1 LSLLR
6 RLATLLAAALVA
18 AALASCGDDGDEAT
32 PTGTATGPAAT
43 TATATATPRPGAGGI
58 SDEDLAAMVPAKAD
72 LGEDYAGFQEAAA
85 LDTNEERLET
95 ADDPEDEEND
105 QETFGRVTGYDRQ
118 LSASPSTIQADAPLL
133 IQIGVTL
140 FEDDDGASG
149 YLNDD
154 VKDIEARVGR
164 TDLGLVLEAV
174 DPFTVPPL
182 GDESLGLRSRASVPP
197 EQGGPETL
205 YVTYFWFRRGR
216 VIGDA
221 ALARVDDTDISQQAQ
236 TIASLLDERI
246 ERVLGGSATTP
257 APASTP

>member
-1 LSLLR
+1 MSPYR
-6 RLATLLAAALVA
+6 RLVMLLAAVLLAAALA
-18 AALASCGDDGDEAT
+18 ACGDDGEEAT
-32 PTGTATGPAAT
+32 PTGTTTGTAAT
-43 TATATATPRPGAGGI
+43 TTTPRPGAGGI
-58 SDEDLAAMVPAKAD
+58 SDEDLAAMVPTKAD
-72 LGEDYAGFQEAAA
+72 LGQDYSAFQEAAA

-95 ADDPEDEEND
+95 ADDLEDEKKD

-118 LSASPSTIQADAPLL
+118 LSASPSTLQAGAPLL

-164 TDLGLVLEAV
+164 TDLGLLLEAV

-216 VIGDA
+216 ILGDVA
-221 ALARVDDTDISQQAQ
+221 VARVDDTDISQQAQ
-236 TIASLLDERI
+236 TIASLLDDRI
-246 ERVLGGSATTP
+246 EQVLGRLATP
-257 APASTP
+257 LPASTP

>member
-1 LSLLR
+1 MSPYR
-6 RLATLLAAALVA
+6 RLVTLLAAVLLAAALA
-18 AALASCGDDGDEAT
+18 ACGDDGGEAT
-32 PTGTATGPAAT
+32 PTGTAAGTAAT
-43 TATATATPRPGAGGI
+43 TATPRPGAGGI
-58 SDEDLAAMVPAKAD
+58 SDEDLASMVPTKAD
-72 LGEDYAGFQEAAA
+72 LGEDFAGFQEGAA
-85 LDTNEERLET
+85 LDTNEERLKT
-95 ADDPEDEEND
+95 ADDPEDEKKD

-118 LSASPSTIQADAPLL
+118 LSASPSTLQADAPLL

-140 FEDDDGASG
+140 FEDSDGASG

-164 TDLGLVLEAV
+164 TDLGMLLEAV

-182 GDESLGLRSRASVPP
+182 GDEYLGLRSRASVPP

-216 VIGDA
+216 ILADV

-246 ERVLGGSATTP
+246 DQVLGRLATP
-257 APASTP
+257 SPASTP

>member
-1 LSLLR
+1 MSPYT
-6 RLATLLAAALVA
+6 RLVALLAAVLLA
-18 AALASCGDDGDEAT
+18 ATVTACGDDGDEAT
-32 PTGTATGPAAT
+32 PPGGATGTATT
-43 TATATATPRPGAGGI
+43 VATATPRPGAGGI
-58 SDEDLAAMVPAKAD
+58 SDEDLASMVPTKAD
-72 LGEDYAGFQEAAA
+72 LGDDFAGFQEAAA
-85 LDTNEERLET
+85 LDTNEERLEA
-95 ADDPEDEEND
+95 ADDPEDEEKD

-118 LSASPSTIQADAPLL
+118 LTASPSTLQADAPLL

-149 YLNDD
+149 YLADD
-154 VKDIEARVGR
+154 VKDVEARVGR
-164 TDLGLVLEAV
+164 TDLGLLLEAV

-182 GDESLGLRSRASVPP
+182 ADESLGLRSRASVPP

-216 VIGDA
+216 IIADV

-246 ERVLGGSATTP
+246 QQVLGRLATP
-257 APASTP
+257 SPASTP

>member
-1 LSLLR
+1 MSPYRRIVMLL
-6 RLATLLAAALVA
+6 AAVLLAAALA
-18 AALASCGDDGDEAT
+18 ACGDDGEEAT
-32 PTGTATGPAAT
+32 PTGTTTGTAAT
-43 TATATATPRPGAGGI
+43 TTTPRPGAGGI
-58 SDEDLAAMVPAKAD
+58 SDEDLAAMVPTKAD
-72 LGEDYAGFQEAAA
+72 LGQDYSAFQEAAA

-95 ADDPEDEEND
+95 ADDLEDEKKD

-118 LSASPSTIQADAPLL
+118 LSASPSTLQAGAPLL

-164 TDLGLVLEAV
+164 TDLGLLLEAV

-216 VIGDA
+216 ILGDV
-221 ALARVDDTDISQQAQ
+221 ALARVDETDISQEAQ

-246 ERVLGGSATTP
+246 EQVLGRLATP
-257 APASTP
+257 LPASTP

>member
-6 RLATLLAAALVA
+6 RLMTLLIAVVLAATLAA
-18 AALASCGDDGDEAT
+18 CQDDGDEAT
-32 PTGTATGPAAT
+32 PTSTATGPAG
-43 TATATATPRPGAGGI
+43 ATATATPRPGAGDI
-58 SDEDLAAMVPAKAD
+58 SDEDLAAMVPTKAD
-72 LGEDYAGFQEAAA
+72 LGQDYAGFQDAAA
-85 LDTNEERLET
+85 LDTNEERRET
-95 ADDPEDEEND
+95 ADDPEDEKKD
-105 QETFGRVTGYDRQ
+105 QETYGRVVGYDRQ
-118 LSASPSTIQADAPLL
+118 LSASPSTVQADAPLL

-140 FEDDDGASG
+140 FEDDEGASG

-164 TDLGLVLEAV
+164 TDLGLSLEAV

-216 VIGDA
+216 ILGDV

-246 ERVLGGSATTP
+246 EQVLGGSATP
-257 APASTP
+257 VPASTP

>member
-6 RLATLLAAALVA
+6 RLMTLLIAIVLVATLAA
-18 AALASCGDDGDEAT
+18 CQDDGDEAT
-32 PTGTATGPAAT
+32 PTSTATGPAG
-43 TATATATPRPGAGGI
+43 ATATATPRPGAGDI
-58 SDEDLAAMVPAKAD
+58 SDEDLAAMVPTKAD
-72 LGEDYAGFQEAAA
+72 LGQDYAGFQEAAA
-85 LDTNEERLET
+85 LDTNEERRET
-95 ADDPEDEEND
+95 ADDPEDEAKD
-105 QETFGRVTGYDRQ
+105 QETYGRVVGYDRQ
-118 LSASPSTIQADAPLL
+118 LSASLATVEADAPLL

-140 FEDDDGASG
+140 FEDDEGASG

-154 VKDIEARVGR
+154 VEDIKARVGR
-164 TDLGLVLEAV
+164 TDLGLSLEAV

-216 VIGDA
+216 ILGDV

-236 TIASLLDERI
+236 TIASLLDELI
-246 ERVLGGSATTP
+246 EQVLGGSATP
-257 APASTP
+257 VPASTP

>member
-6 RLATLLAAALVA
+6 RLMTLLIAVVLAATLAA
-18 AALASCGDDGDEAT
+18 CQDGDEAT
-32 PTGTATGPAAT
+32 PTSTATGPAG
-43 TATATATPRPGAGGI
+43 ATATATPRPGAGDI
-58 SDEDLAAMVPAKAD
+58 SDEDLAAMVPTKAD
-72 LGEDYAGFQEAAA
+72 LGQDYAGFQDAAA
-85 LDTNEERLET
+85 LDTNEERRET
-95 ADDPEDEEND
+95 ADDPEDEKKD
-105 QETFGRVTGYDRQ
+105 QETYGRVVGYDRQ
-118 LSASPSTIQADAPLL
+118 LSASPSTVQADAPLL

-140 FEDDDGASG
+140 FEDDEGASG

-164 TDLGLVLEAV
+164 TDLGLLLEAV

-216 VIGDA
+216 ILGDV

-246 ERVLGGSATTP
+246 EQVLGGSATP
-257 APASTP
+257 VPASTP

>member
-1 LSLLR
+1 LSPLR
-6 RLATLLAAALVA
+6 RLMTLLIAVLVA
-18 AALASCGDDGDEAT
+18 AVLAACQDDGDEVT
-32 PTGTATGPAAT
+32 PTSIATGPAGT

-58 SDEDLAAMVPAKAD
+58 SDEDLAAMVPTKAD
-72 LGEDYAGFQEAAA
+72 LGQDYAGFQEAAA
-85 LDTNEERLET
+85 LDTNEERRET
-95 ADDPEDEEND
+95 ADDPEDEAKD
-105 QETFGRVTGYDRQ
+105 QETYGRVVGYDRQ
-118 LSASPSTIQADAPLL
+118 LSASPSTVQADAPLL

-164 TDLGLVLEAV
+164 TDLGLLLEAV

-216 VIGDA
+216 VLGDV
-221 ALARVDDTDISQQAQ
+221 ALARVDDTDISQEAQ
-236 TIASLLDERI
+236 TIATLLDERI
-246 ERVLGGSATTP
+246 EQVLGGSATP
-257 APASTP
+257 VPASTP

>member
-1 LSLLR
+1 MSPYG
-6 RLATLLAAALVA
+6 RLVTLLAAVLLA
-18 AALASCGDDGDEAT
+18 AVLAACGDGGEGAT
-32 PTGTATGPAAT
+32 PTGSATGTAAT
-43 TATATATPRPGAGGI
+43 TATPRPGAGGI
-58 SDEDLAAMVPAKAD
+58 SDEDLASMVPTKAD
-72 LGEDYAGFQEAAA
+72 LGQDFAGFQEAAA

-95 ADDPEDEEND
+95 ADDPEDEEED

-118 LSASPSTIQADAPLL
+118 LSASPSTLQADAPLL

-140 FEDDDGASG
+140 FEDSDGASG

-154 VKDIEARVGR
+154 VKDIQARVGR
-164 TDLGLVLEAV
+164 TDLGLLLETV

-216 VIGDA
+216 VIGDV
-221 ALARVDDTDISQQAQ
+221 ALARVDDTDISQQTQ
-236 TIASLLDERI
+236 TIAGLLDERI
-246 ERVLGGSATTP
+246 QQVLGRLATP
-257 APASTP
+257 PPASTP

>member
-1 LSLLR
+1 LSPYT
-6 RLATLLAAALVA
+6 RLVALLAAVLLAAVVVA
-18 AALASCGDDGDEAT
+18 CGDDGDEET
-32 PTGTATGPAAT
+32 PTGAATGTAT
-43 TATATATPRPGAGGI
+43 TAATATPRPGAGGI
-58 SDEDLAAMVPAKAD
+58 SDEDLASMVPTKAD
-72 LGEDYAGFQEAAA
+72 LGEDFAGFQEAAA

-95 ADDPEDEEND
+95 ADDPEDEEKD

-118 LSASPSTIQADAPLL
+118 LSASPSTLQADAPLL

-154 VKDIEARVGR
+154 VKDVEARVGR
-164 TDLGLVLEAV
+164 TDLGLLLEAV

-197 EQGGPETL
+197 DQGGPETL

-216 VIGDA
+216 ILADV

-236 TIASLLDERI
+236 TIARLLDERI
-246 ERVLGGSATTP
+246 QQVLGGLATP
-257 APASTP
+257 LPASTP